1 MGKKKKILIAM
12 GSPRKEGNSASLAKQ
27 VASGAEAVGAKV
39 ERFYL
44 HGMDIQ
50 PCMGCEACREA
61 GAKGCVV
68 DDDMQTLYPK
78 IEQADAIAI
87 ASPVYWF
94 TVSAQTKLFMDRW
107 YAYGS
112 QEYRVFEGKRFG
124 IVLTYGDVDPFA
136 SGAVNALRT
145 FQDALSYVGA
155 RIVGM
160 VYGTASEAGEI
171 RGNREL
177 MEKAYELGK
186 ELGSGT

>member
-1 MGKKKKILIAM
+1 L
-12 GSPRKEGNSASLAKQ
+12 
-27 VASGAEAVGAKV
+27 
-39 ERFYL
+39 
-44 HGMDIQ
+44 
-50 PCMGCEACREA
+50 
-61 GAKGCVV
+61 
-68 DDDMQTLYPK
+68 
-78 IEQADAIAI
+78 
-87 ASPVYWF
+87 
-94 TVSAQTKLFMDRW
+94 DRW

-124 IVLTYGDVDPFA
+124 IVLTYRDVDPFA

-145 FQDALSYVGA
+145 FQDALNYVGA

-177 MEKAYELGK
+177 MEKAYQLGK